1 MKNIKNNN
9 GKSKTEPD
17 KVKKEIQTLLNDK
30 LKCCRL
36 DFSKK
41 DDVELFWYGR
51 FLRVRYS
58 IKSKN

>member
-9 GKSKTEPD
+9 GKSKTEL

-58 IKSKN
+58 SKSKN